1 MKKRK
6 KKNINYPFNP
16 ATNKKILTHQVIL
29 TDLKGQ
35 KATFKDW
42 LLLLVALIIVIVLG
56 SLVFPMFYL
65 FILNIIKTSVKYIR
79 TNRNRKHLRYKLFVL
94 PCIEKRVAEH
104 ESNPD
109 ELLLWFADIANE
121 LNVAIPVE
129 KEEFHKTEV
138 GDFFYIVFAPKEDT
152 PCLCYR
158 CSEWELPI
166 ATQQV

>member
-6 KKNINYPFNP
+6 NKKKNANYPVNP
-16 ATNKKILTHQVIL
+16 ATNKKILTPRVI
-29 TDLKGQ
+29 TDDLKGQ
-35 KATFKDW
+35 KATFLDW
-42 LLLLVALIIVIVLG
+42 LLLLVMLILVIALG
-56 SLVFPMFYL
+56 SLVFPLFYL

-79 TNRNRKHLRYKLFVL
+79 TNRNRKHLHYKLFVL
-94 PCIEKRVAEH
+94 PCIEKKVAEH

-129 KEEFHKTEV
+129 KEEFYKTEV
-138 GDFFYIVFAPKEDT
+138 GEFFYIVFAPKEDT

-158 CSEWELPI
+158 CSEWELPM
-166 ATQQV
+166 ANQ